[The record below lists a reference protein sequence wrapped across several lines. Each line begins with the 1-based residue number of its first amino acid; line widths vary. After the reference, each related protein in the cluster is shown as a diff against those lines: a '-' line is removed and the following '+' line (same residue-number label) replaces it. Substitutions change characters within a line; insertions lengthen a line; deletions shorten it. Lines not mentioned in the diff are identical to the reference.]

1 MSATKIDGKLLAAKL
16 REEVKVDAEKFERE
30 YGRKIGLAVILAGE
44 NPASKIYVR
53 NKIAACEETGVKSME
68 YYLPDSVTTEEL
80 VELVETLNAD
90 ENVDGLLVQLPL
102 PAGVNEKAVL
112 GAVAPGKDVDGFH
125 AVNAGNLMLGNPCL
139 AACTPSGV
147 MELIKSTGTTIAG
160 KHAVVVGRSNIVGKP
175 VATLMMQKS
184 NPGNATV
191 TVCHSA
197 SKNLKEMCR
206 QADIIIAALGQPNFV
221 TADMVKEG
229 AVIVDVGTTRVPDA
243 SKKSGFRLNG
253 DVLFEE
259 VAPKCSYITPV
270 PGGVGPMTIVS
281 LMRNTLL
288 AGKKAIYK

>member
-102 PAGVNEKAVL
+102 PAGVNEKEVL

-147 MELIKSTGTTIAG
+147 MELIKSTGTNIAG

-175 VATLMMQKS
+175 VALMLLS
-184 NPGNATV
+184 ENATV
-191 TVCHSA
+191 TVCHSRTQ
-197 SKNLKEMCR
+197 NLADYTR
-206 QADIIIAALGQPNFV
+206 SADILVVAVGKKEFITG
-221 TADMVKEG
+221 DMIKPG
-229 AVIVDVGTTRVPDA
+229 AVVIDVGMNRED
-243 SKKSGFRLNG
+243 KKLYG
-253 DVLFEE
+253 DVEYATAAEKAAF
-259 VAPKCSYITPV
+259 ITPV
-270 PGGVGPMTIVS
+270 PGGVGPMTITM
-281 LMRNTLL
+281 LLKNTVK
-288 AGKKAIYK
+288 AAYFGKKQ

>member
-147 MELIKSTGTTIAG
+147 MELIKSTGTNIAG

-175 VATLMMQKS
+175 VALMLLS
-184 NPGNATV
+184 ENATV
-191 TVCHSA
+191 TVCHSRTQ
-197 SKNLKEMCR
+197 NLADYTR
-206 QADIIIAALGQPNFV
+206 SADILVVAVGKKEFITG
-221 TADMVKEG
+221 DMIKPR
-229 AVIVDVGTTRVPDA
+229 AVVIDVGMNRED
-243 SKKSGFRLNG
+243 KKLYG
-253 DVLFEE
+253 DVEYATAAEKAAF
-259 VAPKCSYITPV
+259 ITPV
-270 PGGVGPMTIVS
+270 PGGVGPMTITM
-281 LMRNTLL
+281 LLKNTVK
-288 AGKKAIYK
+288 AAYFGKKQ

>member
-68 YYLPDSVTTEEL
+68 YYFPDSVTTEEL

-112 GAVAPGKDVDGFH
+112 SAVAPEKDVDGFH

-175 VATLMMQKS
+175 VALMLLS
-184 NPGNATV
+184 ENATV
-191 TVCHSA
+191 TVCHSRTQ
-197 SKNLKEMCR
+197 NLADYTR
-206 QADIIIAALGQPNFV
+206 SADILVVAVGKKEFITG
-221 TADMVKEG
+221 DMIKPG
-229 AVIVDVGTTRVPDA
+229 AVVIDVGMNRED
-243 SKKSGFRLNG
+243 KKLYG
-253 DVLFEE
+253 DVEYATAAEKAAF
-259 VAPKCSYITPV
+259 ITPV
-270 PGGVGPMTIVS
+270 PGGVGPMTITM
-281 LMRNTLL
+281 LLKNTVK
-288 AGKKAIYK
+288 AAYFGKKQ

>member
-44 NPASKIYVR
+44 NPASKIYVC

-125 AVNAGNLMLGNPCL
+125 AVNAGNHMLGNPCL

-147 MELIKSTGTTIAG
+147 MELIKSTGTNIAG

-175 VATLMMQKS
+175 VALMLLS
-184 NPGNATV
+184 ENATV
-191 TVCHSA
+191 TVCHSRTQ
-197 SKNLKEMCR
+197 NLADYTR
-206 QADIIIAALGQPNFV
+206 SADILVVAVGKKEFITG
-221 TADMVKEG
+221 DMIKPG
-229 AVIVDVGTTRVPDA
+229 AVVIDVGMNRED
-243 SKKSGFRLNG
+243 KKLYG
-253 DVLFEE
+253 DVEYATAAEKAAF
-259 VAPKCSYITPV
+259 ITPV
-270 PGGVGPMTIVS
+270 PGGVGPMTITM
-281 LMRNTLL
+281 LLKNTVK
-288 AGKKAIYK
+288 AAYFGKKQ

>member
-139 AACTPSGV
+139 TACTPSGI
-147 MELIKSTGTTIAG
+147 MELIKSTGTNIAG

-175 VATLMMQKS
+175 VALMLLS
-184 NPGNATV
+184 ENATV
-191 TVCHSA
+191 TVCHSRTQ
-197 SKNLKEMCR
+197 NLADYTR
-206 QADIIIAALGQPNFV
+206 SADILVVAVGKKEFITG
-221 TADMVKEG
+221 DMIKPG
-229 AVIVDVGTTRVPDA
+229 AVVIDVGMNRED
-243 SKKSGFRLNG
+243 KKLYG
-253 DVLFEE
+253 DVEYATAAEKAAF
-259 VAPKCSYITPV
+259 ITPV
-270 PGGVGPMTIVS
+270 PGGVGPMTITM
-281 LMRNTLL
+281 LLKNTVK
-288 AGKKAIYK
+288 AAYFGKKQ

>member
-139 AACTPSGV
+139 TACTPSGV
-147 MELIKSTGTTIAG
+147 MELIKSTGTNIAG

-175 VATLMMQKS
+175 VALMLLS
-184 NPGNATV
+184 ENATV
-191 TVCHSA
+191 TVCHSRTQ
-197 SKNLKEMCR
+197 NLADYTR
-206 QADIIIAALGQPNFV
+206 SADILVVAVGKKEFITG
-221 TADMVKEG
+221 DMIKPG
-229 AVIVDVGTTRVPDA
+229 AVVIDVGMNRED
-243 SKKSGFRLNG
+243 KKLYG
-253 DVLFEE
+253 DVEYATAAEKAAF
-259 VAPKCSYITPV
+259 ITPV
-270 PGGVGPMTIVS
+270 PGGVGPMTITM
-281 LMRNTLL
+281 LLKNTVK
-288 AGKKAIYK
+288 AAYFEKKQ

>member
-16 REEVKVDAEKFERE
+16 REEVKADAEKFERE

-147 MELIKSTGTTIAG
+147 MELIKSTGTNIAG

-175 VATLMMQKS
+175 VALMLLS
-184 NPGNATV
+184 ENATV
-191 TVCHSA
+191 TVCHSRTQ
-197 SKNLKEMCR
+197 NLADYTR
-206 QADIIIAALGQPNFV
+206 SADILVVAVGKKEFITG
-221 TADMVKEG
+221 DMIKPG
-229 AVIVDVGTTRVPDA
+229 AVVIDVGMNRED
-243 SKKSGFRLNG
+243 KKLYG
-253 DVLFEE
+253 DVEYATAAEKAAF
-259 VAPKCSYITPV
+259 ITPV
-270 PGGVGPMTIVS
+270 PGGVGPMTITM
-281 LMRNTLL
+281 LLKNTVK
-288 AGKKAIYK
+288 AAYFGKKQ